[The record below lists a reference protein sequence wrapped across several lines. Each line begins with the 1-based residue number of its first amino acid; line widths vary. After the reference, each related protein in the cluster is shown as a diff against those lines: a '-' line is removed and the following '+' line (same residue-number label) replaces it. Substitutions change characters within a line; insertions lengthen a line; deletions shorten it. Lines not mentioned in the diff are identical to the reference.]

1 MRATVRTAMCAGL
14 SALFL
19 CSGTPGASAVTHPV
33 VAPTT
38 VAADCA
44 VLGPQGPGWATIDN
58 ACDFDITASVSLT
71 YGPAPA
77 CIDIEGGGSRL
88 IFWNTEAEA
97 INASQ
102 C

>member
-1 MRATVRTAMCAGL
+1 MRSTVRAAMCAGL

-19 CSGTPGASAVTHPV
+19 CSGAPGASAVTHTF
-33 VAPTT
+33 VAPAT

-44 VLGPQGPGWATIDN
+44 VLGPQGPGWATIEN
-58 ACDFDITASVSLT
+58 ACDFGISASVTLT
-71 YGPAPA
+71 YGPSPA

-88 IFWNTEAEA
+88 IFWGTEAEA
-97 INASQ
+97 SNASQ

>member
-1 MRATVRTAMCAGL
+1 MRATVRAAMGAGL

-19 CSGTPGASAVTHPV
+19 CSGTPGASAVTHTLV
-33 VAPTT
+33 TPTT
-38 VAADCA
+38 VTADCA

-58 ACDFDITASVSLT
+58 ACDFDITASVTLT
-71 YGPAPA
+71 YGPPPA

-88 IFWNTEAEA
+88 IFWGTEAEA
-97 INASQ
+97 SNASE